1 MKRFILSAMLLM
13 AAWMGARAM
22 SFERAQAE
30 VAHDGML
37 LDSSVIPN
45 PDKRLWDT
53 IL

>member
-30 VAHDGML
+30 AFYL
-37 LDSSVIPN
+37 T
-45 PDKRLWDT
+45 DKMAYELN
-53 IL
+53 LNEQ